1 MSAFYRIVLLLC
13 LCSSASYATHLLGG
27 EIRAVNLSGQTY
39 KITAQIYFDV
49 SPQSSGA
56 SAAQNSIMICFG
68 DGKTAEVKRSSFD
81 VLSGDQSGVAVGTYD
96 VTYTYPSSGIF
107 QISTN
112 LNNRTSNLLNFS
124 NSDQSEM
131 FLWTV
136 IDTQVSNSTPV
147 LPLPIFTAGSKQI
160 FKIDLK
166 PTVTD
171 SDSTTAH
178 LQRLSKTSPGTC
190 GVRSL
195 NDTYIYPNDV
205 SKKGTF
211 YVDQA
216 SKKLV
221 WNAPDLLG
229 KYIYAV
235 VIDEW
240 RDGIK
245 ISETYREGLITVT
258 DKPGPIVEIPP
269 YVPVNDSGLITSL
282 PDSDNLAM
290 VVEAFPVP
298 TEDFLTVSVKSA
310 TATTLRVEL
319 INMNGQ
325 IVKQINTTE
334 NLIQWSQQLDLRQ
347 LAKGLYIVRVTD
359 QLGKFVTR
367 KIAR

>member
-1 MSAFYRIVLLLC
+1 
-13 LCSSASYATHLLGG
+13 
-27 EIRAVNLSGQTY
+27 
-39 KITAQIYFDV
+39 
-49 SPQSSGA
+49 
-56 SAAQNSIMICFG
+56 
-68 DGKTAEVKRSSFD
+68 
-81 VLSGDQSGVAVGTYD
+81 
-96 VTYTYPSSGIF
+96 
-107 QISTN
+107 
-112 LNNRTSNLLNFS
+112 
-124 NSDQSEM
+124 M

-147 LPLPIFTAGSKQI
+147 LPVPIFTAGSKQI

-166 PTVTD
+166 SAVSD

-195 NDTYIYPNDV
+195 NENYIYPNDV
-205 SKKGTF
+205 SKKGIF
-211 YVDQA
+211 YVDQS
-216 SKKLV
+216 SKQLV

-240 RDGIK
+240 RNGIK

-258 DKPGPIVEIPP
+258 DKPGSVVEIPP

-290 VVEAFPVP
+290 QVDAFPVP
-298 TEDFLTVSVKSA
+298 TDDFLTVNVRSV
-310 TATTLRVEL
+310 TATTLRIEL

-325 IVKQINTTE
+325 IVKQINTTN
-334 NLIQWSQQLDLRQ
+334 NLTQWSQQLDLRQ
-347 LAKGLYIVRVTD
+347 MAKGLYIVRVTD

-367 KIAR
+367 KIAH

>member
-27 EIRAVNLSGQTY
+27 EIKAVNLTGQTY
-39 KITAQIYFDV
+39 RISAQIYFDV
-49 SPQSSGA
+49 TPQASGA
-56 SAAQNSIMICFG
+56 SAAQDAIMLCFG
-68 DGKTAEVKRSSFD
+68 DGNTAQVKRTSFN
-81 VLSGDQSGVAVGTYD
+81 VLTGDQSGVAVGTYE
-96 VTYTYPSSGIF
+96 VTYTYPSAGIF

-112 LNNRTSNLLNFS
+112 IANRTSSLLNFA
-124 NSDQSEM
+124 NSEFSEM

-147 LPLPIFTAGSKQI
+147 LPLPVFTAGSKQI

-166 PTVTD
+166 STVTD

-195 NDTYIYPNDV
+195 NESYIYPNDV
-205 SKKGTF
+205 NKKGTF
-211 YVDQA
+211 YVDQTA
-216 SKKLV
+216 KKLV
-221 WNAPDLLG
+221 WNAPELLG

-245 ISETYREGLITVT
+245 ISETYREGLITVI
-258 DKPGPIVEIPP
+258 DKPGQTVEIPP
-269 YVPVNDSGLITSL
+269 YVPVNDSGLVTSL

-290 VVEAFPVP
+290 VVDAYPVP

-310 TATTLRVEL
+310 TATTLRIEL

-325 IVKQINTTE
+325 IVRQINTTE
-334 NLIQWSQQLDLRQ
+334 SLTQWSQPLDLRQ
-347 LAKGLYIVRVTD
+347 MAKGIYIIRVTD

-367 KIAR
+367 KVAR

>member
-1 MSAFYRIVLLLC
+1 MSAFYRIVFLLC

-39 KITAQIYFDV
+39 RITAQIYFDV

-56 SAAQNSIMICFG
+56 TSAQNTILLCFG
-68 DGKTAEVKRSSFD
+68 DGKTAEVTRTNFD
-81 VLSGDQSGVAVGTYD
+81 VLSGDQSGVAVGTYE
-96 VTYTYPSSGIF
+96 VTYTYPSAGIF

-112 LNNRTSNLLNFS
+112 LNNRTANLLNFP
-124 NSDQSEM
+124 NSELSEM

-147 LPLPIFTAGSKQI
+147 LPVPVFTAGSKQI
-160 FKIDLK
+160 FRIDLK
-166 PTVTD
+166 SSATD

-205 SKKGTF
+205 NKKGTF
-211 YVDQA
+211 YVDQTA
-216 SKKLV
+216 KKLV

-229 KYIYAV
+229 KYIYGI

-245 ISETYREGLITVT
+245 ISETYREGLITVI
-258 DKPGPIVEIPP
+258 DKPGPTVEIPP

-282 PDSDNLAM
+282 PDSDNLSL
-290 VVEAFPVP
+290 VVEAYPIP

-310 TATTLRVEL
+310 TATTLRIEL

-334 NLIQWSQQLDLRQ
+334 NQIQWSQPLDLRQ
-347 LAKGLYIVRVTD
+347 LPKGLYIVRITD
-359 QLGKFVTR
+359 QLGKFVTK